1 MNFKLNA
8 FFYRLAKVFGRNKKI
23 SKYKEIFSTT
33 ENKLNLQNT
42 SPLEIPDEQLD
53 SDAVNVKSFFQD
65 EFFDKTRTSEFLSEE
80 VADLYP
86 EYIETQDVQTAEK
99 IKKKLKKEIK
109 SLNIKFFALTIF
121 FILSLTLDVLLRI
134 KPAFLSAI
142 PANISVLYSTSSLF
156 ILLLSFAVG
165 FKTIKSAFIH
175 IAYAVF
181 APDTAIIFPLITT
194 FFNCAVS
201 LAFSFFDAS
210 FQPNNFVSLFIFNF
224 ILIVLNS
231 LFCKKRILKN
241 FKFVT
246 SSKQKYNVDMYSL
259 NELIST
265 INTKKKLFTAYQYK
279 TNFLNNFIRNSH
291 RETFSELIIS
301 KIIPFSIIFS
311 VICGILNFIFTRNP
325 TSALGALNIS
335 SLTSLPF
342 AMPFLISS
350 IVSALCKYTLKN
362 RTMAIGEN
370 AIRKLSNVKSIVLN
384 DSDLYPPNNVVL
396 RGIKTFN
403 GQRIDEA
410 ILYAAAVVCHI
421 NAPISKVFD
430 KIIMGKRTILTKASD
445 IVYKEEQG
453 VVGWVNGKRI
463 LVGNRE
469 LLKEFKI
476 VSPSRDYEKKYR
488 IPNCELTYFAVGRE
502 LVAMFI
508 LEYAPSKSLCQ
519 ALTSCVKNN
528 IKIFVKT
535 VDSNLTLNKIS
546 NDFNLNEKFLTLL
559 SYDDSQK
566 INKLYNKSENCSNAF
581 LATFGSCASLVKSI
595 GACCFAKN
603 NMILVTSIQ
612 ILQLIL
618 NIFLTLYLIF
628 CSSLSELHTLEL
640 TIYSLLWFIFI
651 LIASKIKK
659 FKY

>member
-1 MNFKLNA
+1 M
-8 FFYRLAKVFGRNKKI
+8 
-23 SKYKEIFSTT
+23 IFSTT

-42 SPLEIPDEQLD
+42 SPLEIPDEQLN
-53 SDAVNVKSFFQD
+53 SDTVNVKSFFQD
-65 EFFDKTRTSEFLSEE
+65 EFFDKTRTSEFLSEK

-86 EYIETQDVQTAEK
+86 EYTESQDVQTAEK
-99 IKKKLKKEIK
+99 VKTKLKKEIK

-121 FILSLTLDVLLRI
+121 FILSLTLDVLIRI

-194 FFNCAVS
+194 FLNCAVS
-201 LAFSFFDAS
+201 LAFSCFDAS
-210 FQPNNFVSLFIFNF
+210 FQANNFVSLFIFNF

-246 SSKQKYNVDMYSL
+246 SSKQKYNVDMYAL
-259 NELIST
+259 NDLIPS
-265 INTKKKLFTAYQYK
+265 INSKKKLFTAYQYK
-279 TNFLNNFIRNSH
+279 TNFLTNFIRNSQ
-291 RETFSELIIS
+291 RETLFENFLS

-311 VICGILNFIFTRNP
+311 VLCGILSLIFTKSP
-325 TSALGALNIS
+325 TYAMVALNIS

-342 AMPFLISS
+342 AMPFLLNS

-362 RTMAIGEN
+362 RTMVISET
-370 AIRKLSNVKSIVLN
+370 AIRKLSKVKSIVLN

-430 KIIMGKRTILTKASD
+430 KIIMGKQNILTKASD
-445 IVYKEEQG
+445 IVYKEEKG

-488 IPNCELTYFAVGRE
+488 IPNCELTYFTVSRE

-508 LEYAPSKSLCQ
+508 LEYTPSKSLRQ
-519 ALTSCVKNN
+519 ALGSCVKNN
-528 IKIFVKT
+528 VKIFVKT

-546 NDFNLNEKFLTLL
+546 ADFNLNEKFLTLL
-559 SYDDSQK
+559 SYEDSQK
-566 INKLYNKSENCSNAF
+566 INELHNKSENYSNAF
-581 LATFGSCASLVKSI
+581 LATLGSCTSLVKAV

-603 NMILVTSIQ
+603 NMILVTAIQ
-612 ILQLIL
+612 SLQLVL
-618 NIFLTLYLIF
+618 NIFLILYLIF

-640 TIYSLLWFIFI
+640 TIYSSLWFIFTA
-651 LIASKIKK
+651 IASKIKK